1 MASRKFFWAGGR
13 RLIRRLGG
21 QPAISMHLEDMT
33 IWQYIDASI
42 FNSIS
47 NNTVFY
53 IEDTTIKSYDRCD
66 TEVPETWMGRHELQ
80 IHLSVL
86 THINCSNTAQISLAA
101 TSKNLLVVH
110 KNRYQNNVTN

>member
-1 MASRKFFWAGGR
+1 M
-13 RLIRRLGG
+13 
-21 QPAISMHLEDMT
+21 
-33 IWQYIDASI
+33 

-47 NNTVFY
+47 NNTAFHTEY
-53 IEDTTIKSYDRCD
+53 STIKSFDPCD

-86 THINCSNTAQISLAA
+86 THINGSNTAQISLAA